1 MKKHIQFLLTITTI
15 AISCNSFAQVPQKM
29 SYQSVIRNSEGNLVV
44 NTAIGIQISIL
55 KDTPT
60 GQAVYTETMTNT
72 TNENGL
78 LSIEIGGGT
87 PVLGNFSQIDWSSGT
102 YFVKTETDPTGGTNY
117 TIVGTVQLLSVPYA
131 LYAGSSKNLG
141 QTTVIIDAGATDA
154 EAAIQISEEVGPNT
168 ETVIVENTQL
178 TSLDLSG
185 MTRAHKI
192 IITGNLNLTSID
204 LSNLKKTYDT
214 FTLDNNPQVTSINL
228 NSLNYIAK
236 TFSISNCG
244 VQTLNIP
251 SLTKFSLQ
259 TTFTIENNQNLTSIN
274 FPNLHGDTNNLS
286 EIKINSNIN
295 LNTVELPLLKYL
307 FSIQIEANENLT
319 SLNLNTL
326 EVSSIYI
333 YGNKLTSFS
342 LPNLTS
348 SESIY
353 YDDSHTTTLTFP
365 QLVNNDFITINN
377 TLLNSIS
384 IPSSTCAYVT
394 IQNNNVLVTI
404 DIPNLTTS
412 TYVTIQNNIVL
423 ATIDIPNLTTIK
435 LVNIQNNNV
444 LVTIDIPNL
453 TSFVS
458 ILSMWEVS
466 KQVNISNNALPS
478 SQINWWLNKLTTIN
492 SISGIILDL
501 SNQNPP
507 APPTGQGLLDKQ
519 TLIDNGYN
527 VITD

>member
-1 MKKHIQFLLTITTI
+1 MRKYIHALLIIATI
-15 AISCNSFAQVPQKM
+15 AISYNSFAQVPQKM
-29 SYQSVIRNSEGNLVV
+29 SYQSVIRNTEGNLVV

-60 GQAVYTETMTNT
+60 GQAVYVETMTNT

-87 PVLGNFSQIDWSSGT
+87 PVLGSFSQIDWSTGT

-117 TIVGTVQLLSVPYA
+117 TIVGTGQLLSVPYA

-141 QTTVIIDAGATDA
+141 RTTVIIDESTTDA

-178 TSLDLSG
+178 TSLDLSAL
-185 MTRAHKI
+185 TRAHKVI
-192 IITGNLNLTSID
+192 ILGNINLTSID
-204 LSNLKKTYDT
+204 LSNLKKTYDN
-214 FTLDNNPQVTSINL
+214 FIIDNNPQVTSINL

-236 TFSISNCG
+236 TFSISSCG
-244 VQTLNIP
+244 IQTLNIP
-251 SLTKFSLQ
+251 SLTKFSFQ
-259 TTFTIENNQNLTSIN
+259 TTFSIENNQNLTSIN
-274 FPNLHGDTNNLS
+274 FPNLLVDTNNFS
-286 EIKINSNIN
+286 SISINNNIN

-307 FSIQIEANENLT
+307 SNMQIEGNENLT
-319 SLNLNTL
+319 SIDFNNL
-326 EVSSIYI
+326 EVISYI
-333 YGNKLTSFS
+333 NISGNKLTSFS

-348 SESIY
+348 TGSFIY
-353 YDDSHTTTLTFP
+353 YDSHTTTLTLP
-365 QLVNNDFITINN
+365 QLVNNGYISIKN

-384 IPSSTCAYVT
+384 IPFLTSLELLIDSNSMLSSVSLPSLTTISYVN
-394 IQNNNVLVTI
+394 IQNNN
-404 DIPNLTTS
+404 
-412 TYVTIQNNIVL
+412 VL
-423 ATIDIPNLTTIK
+423 ATIDIPNLTSFGP
-435 LVNIQNNNV
+435 V
-444 LVTIDIPNL
+444 LGINEL
-453 TSFVS
+453 
-458 ILSMWEVS
+458 
-466 KQVNISNNALPS
+466 VNISNNSLPS

-492 SISGIILDL
+492 PPSGKTFDL

-519 TLIDNGYN
+519 TLIDNGFN